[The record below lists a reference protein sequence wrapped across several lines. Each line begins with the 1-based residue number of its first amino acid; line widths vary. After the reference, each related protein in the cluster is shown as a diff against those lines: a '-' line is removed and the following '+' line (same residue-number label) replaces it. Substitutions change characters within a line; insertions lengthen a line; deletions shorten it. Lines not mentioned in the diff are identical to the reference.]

1 MINDT
6 ITPFQSVENDP
17 TKTRIYTLENGLKVY
32 LSRNENEPKIQ
43 TYIAVKTGSNNDPE
57 TTTGLAHYFEHM
69 MFKGNSKIGAL
80 DWEQEKKYLD
90 QLEELFEVHRN
101 TKDLAAKKEIYQ
113 EIDRL
118 SYEASKLVVP
128 NEYDK
133 FTSIIGASQVNAH
146 TAYDET
152 VYYNTIPKN
161 ELKKW
166 LDLEFCRFSEIA
178 LRLFHTELETVYEEY
193 NRSQDNDGRLIFNT
207 LMKLQFPDSK
217 YGTQTV
223 LGNPEDLKNP
233 SMRAIKEYFHQ
244 YYVANNMAIIMVG
257 DLEYEPTIEAIKA
270 TFGQLPTR
278 SVPQQYRAK
287 EKPMTRN
294 ISQDVHSPSAE
305 RVQFSFRLNGANS
318 TDIPYLK
325 LLDVLLNNSIA
336 GLMDLNINQQQKAQ
350 TVGSGNSIFRDY
362 SLHLFAGSP
371 KTGQS
376 LEEVEKLILDEI
388 ENIKNGNFDQWLLQ
402 AVVNDYKKS
411 RVKNWL
417 KPSSL
422 GSTLYRSFINDQA
435 WENVV
440 NELEVMQ
447 KITKEELM
455 EFVKKNYQYRVT
467 IYKREGE
474 NNTLNYVESPNITP
488 IEINRKEE
496 SEFFSSFKKKKS
508 KPIEPQ
514 FIDFDQMIK
523 KDKIAHFPFY
533 HIQNPHNEMVQVYY
547 IFEAGQDHDSLLNFS
562 LGMLSFAGTKNY
574 SPEEFKKTCYKYG
587 VDFNFQAGNERSIL
601 SINCLEENLEK
612 ALHLF
617 DELLYHFTFDQE
629 RVEEYKSQLI
639 KNRENAMQNRS
650 KINNALYMW
659 AKYGPNNRQRN
670 MYKTNKIHTLEREDF
685 EQCLHHFTACP
696 KEIFV
701 YGSNR
706 NHVKR
711 LLLQQIHPSV
721 KQTPAKRI
729 FSQDASNGTIYF
741 VPYEMVQT
749 DLNFVSRDDLFD
761 PKKIAYAMMFN
772 ELIGSGL
779 SSIVFQEIR
788 EAKSLAYSARAY
800 YETGNTCQD
809 YSYVTASIGT
819 QPDKMVDAI
828 KSMNTILN
836 KMPNAKIQFQAAKT
850 SIIKS
855 ISSKRYQQADIFFY
869 WMSMKDKGIS
879 FDYRKEILSTI
890 ERMSIEDFDI
900 FYQQHI
906 VPKNQ
911 NLAIM
916 GKREEVVPRLEELGL
931 SVEEK
936 SIEELFNF

>member
-1 MINDT
+1 MKNNPI
-6 ITPFQSVENDP
+6 IPFQIVENDP
-17 TKTRIYTLENGLKVY
+17 TKTRIYTLDNGLKVY
-32 LSRNENEPKIQ
+32 LSKNEDEPKIQ

-57 TTTGLAHYFEHM
+57 TATGLAHYFEHM

-80 DWEQEKKYLD
+80 NWEEEKKYLD
-90 QLEELFEVHRN
+90 RLEELFEAHRN
-101 TKDLAAKKEIYQ
+101 TEDLKEKKKIYQ

-118 SYEASKLVVP
+118 SYKASKLVVP

-146 TAYDET
+146 TAYNET
-152 VYYNTIPKN
+152 IYYNTIPKN

-166 LDLEFCRFSEIA
+166 LDLEYCRFSEIA

-223 LGNPEDLKNP
+223 LGSPKDLKNP
-233 SMRAIKEYFHQ
+233 SMRAIKEYFHH

-257 DLEYEPTIEAIKA
+257 DLDYEETIDAINA
-270 TFGQLPTR
+270 TFGQLPVR
-278 SVPQQYRAK
+278 PEPQQYQAK
-287 EKPMTRN
+287 EQPMTQN
-294 ISQDVHSPSAE
+294 ISQDVYSPSAE

-325 LLDVLLNNSIA
+325 LLDVMLNNSIA

-350 TVGSGNSIFRDY
+350 TVGSGSSIFRDY

-371 KTGQS
+371 KADQS
-376 LEEVEKLILDEI
+376 LEDVEKLILAEI
-388 ENIKNGNFDQWLLQ
+388 ENIKNGNFEEWLMQ
-402 AVVNDYKKS
+402 AVVNDYKKA
-411 RVKNWL
+411 RVRNWV

-422 GSTLYRSFINDQA
+422 GSSLYRSFINDQP
-435 WENVV
+435 WEDVV
-440 NELEVMQ
+440 NELDVME
-447 KITKEELM
+447 KITKDELM
-455 EFVKKNYQYRVT
+455 KFVQKNYQYRVT
-467 IYKREGE
+467 IFKREGE
-474 NNTLNYVESPNITP
+474 NKTLNYVESPSITP

-496 SEFFSSFKKKKS
+496 SEFFSHFKKQKS

-514 FIDFDQMIK
+514 FIDFDQVIEE
-523 KDKIAHFPFY
+523 DTIAHFPFY
-533 HIQNPHNEMVQVYY
+533 HIENPHNELVNVYY
-547 IFEAGQDHDSLLNFS
+547 IFEAGKDHDALLNFS
-562 LGMLSFAGTKNY
+562 LGMLEFAGTKNY
-574 SPEEFKKTCYKYG
+574 SPEEFKKICYKYG
-587 VDFNFQAGNERSIL
+587 VDFDYQTGNERSIL

-629 RVEEYKSQLI
+629 TINEYKFQLI

-659 AKYGPNNRQRN
+659 AKYGANNRQRN
-670 MYKTNKIHTLEREDF
+670 MYKTEKILTLERKDF
-685 EQCLHHFTACP
+685 EQCLHQFTAYP

-701 YGSNR
+701 YGSDK
-706 NHVKR
+706 NHVKK
-711 LLLQQIHPSV
+711 LLQQQYHPTV
-721 KQTPAKRI
+721 KQVPEKRI

-741 VPYEMVQT
+741 APYEMVQT

-779 SSIVFQEIR
+779 SSVVFQEIR
-788 EAKSLAYSARAY
+788 EAKSLAYSARAN
-800 YETGNTCQD
+800 YETGNSAED

-828 KSMNTILN
+828 KSMNAILN
-836 KMPNAKIQFQAAKT
+836 KMPNATIQFQAAK
-850 SIIKS
+850 IALIKS

-869 WMSMKDKGIS
+869 WMSIKDKGIS
-879 FDYRKEILSTI
+879 FDYRKEILPTI
-890 ERMSIEDFDI
+890 EKMTIADLNA
-900 FYQQHI
+900 FYEQHI

-916 GKREEVVPRLEELGL
+916 GKREEVLPRLAELGL
-931 SVEEK
+931 PVEEK
-936 SIEELFNF
+936 TIEELFNF